1 MPTATI
7 LCHIAFED
15 LGSLAP
21 LLVEMGYDVSY
32 RNIGDADFLDF
43 DPAVPN
49 LLVVLGGPVGVYEET
64 FYPFLGIEKKRI
76 ASRLSQGLP
85 TLGICLGA
93 QLIAAALGS
102 RVFPSKTK
110 EIGFSQLSLSEY
122 GMQGPLRYL
131 DGVQVLHWHS
141 DTYDLP
147 PGANHL
153 AATDAVG
160 QQAFAIGSQVLG
172 LQFHAE
178 VNPQAGFERWLVGHA
193 SELAAAKVDIPAL
206 RGDAQTYGE
215 QVVQA
220 SGRMFREW
228 LIGLPRR

>member
-7 LCHIAFED
+7 LRHIAFED
-15 LGSLAP
+15 LGCLAP

-43 DPAVPN
+43 DPAVPD
-49 LLVVLGGPVGVYEET
+49 LLVVLGGPVGVYEEA
-64 FYPFLGIEKKRI
+64 FYPFLGIEKQRI

-102 RVFPSKTK
+102 RVFPCGTK
-110 EIGFSQLSLSEY
+110 EIGFSQLTLSED
-122 GMQGPLRYL
+122 GTQGPLRYL
-131 DGVQVLHWHS
+131 DGVHVLHWHG

-160 QQAFAIGSQVLG
+160 QQAFAIGRQVLG
-172 LQFHAE
+172 LQFTPRLTPGLASS
-178 VNPQAGFERWLVGHA
+178 AGWLVMP
-193 SELAAAKVDIPAL
+193 VNWPAPMSTSP
-206 RGDAQTYGE
+206 RFGPMPRPTAN
-215 QVVQA
+215 
-220 SGRMFREW
+220 SSFRHQD
-228 LIGLPRR
+228 GCFANG